1 MNALA
6 DFNTVFQDEVP
17 NYHSSGSST
26 SSLHMRLPRI
36 RVQNNRSEWAKKLED
51 RFDELTSLPK
61 GWDGYDGVP
70 VSFTCAQFAANLV
83 ERLYV
88 KGVGVPQLVPGADG
102 TLQLE
107 WHMNQYNLEIDV
119 LAPYEVVATLYDHL
133 TEQEQEIE
141 VQTDFTE
148 LSEWVISLS
157 QDRQPVQ
164 MEA

>member
-1 MNALA
+1 MNALS

-17 NYHSSGSST
+17 NYRSSGST
-26 SSLHMRLPRI
+26 ISSLNMRLPRV
-36 RVQNNRSEWAKKLED
+36 RVQNNRSEWAKKLEV

-61 GWDGYDGVP
+61 GWDGYDGIP
-70 VSFTCAQFAANLV
+70 VSITCARFAAKLV

-107 WHMNQYNLEIDV
+107 WHMNQYDLEIDV